1 MFNKIIKKSSKLIAV
16 VLAITLTF
24 SPLSYA
30 GDVGSFSEFI
40 TAISDGT
47 ATIDIINSFTADP
60 GDGPLGTQIASILAI
75 NGNNYVVDAANK
87 AGLIIGSGKET
98 TINDLT
104 FKNFSATSGKGGS
117 AIHNS
122 GNLTLTGVNFST
134 NTYSLGNQNTQ
145 GGSAIYNEEN
155 ATITITNG
163 VFRFN
168 KNTSSG
174 QSYGGAIYNIG
185 TMNMGNGLEVSS
197 NSTTLTGSTKSNGG
211 SIYNGGTGDLTI
223 GNYSLFQFNKAKQG
237 GAISND
243 GDMTI
248 GTDAHFYHNE
258 STTDSGAIGIWSG
271 QTKIATL
278 TIGDRALFD
287 FNKSKDAGAVY
298 NKAKSITE
306 IGENAR
312 FISNT
317 ATNTAGAIR
326 NADSA
331 SLTIKDGALFEYNTV
346 TDNTGKGGAI
356 YNEGTNVNKTKVN
369 LGSVIFNEN
378 SATGNKG
385 EAGAIYNKNATLTIS
400 KGAVFSTNT
409 AGDYGGAIENTDN
422 AVMSIGDPA
431 ITDPEITIN
440 FIYNSASR
448 GGAVDN
454 YKNSTITI
462 GNNVDFSSN
471 TAILAGAA
479 IFNETGSTITIG
491 NNVNFHY
498 NTVTTGD
505 NHYGGGA
512 IWNNDNSTITIGNNV
527 TFSSNA
533 SNTFGGAI
541 HNAGN
546 STININ
552 GDKISFIS
560 NTAERYGGAIY
571 SRDNSFVNI
580 GNNAEFKSNTAGR
593 YGGAIYNDTGS
604 EITIADGAKFEDN
617 SSTNT
622 DYESGAIYNAG
633 TINIGTS
640 TFKNNKT
647 GTKNRDIYNTGNL
660 NFTIDSSVTVG
671 TTTMTGG
678 ISNDGNTDKGITT
691 IKSGVTLMVGYNEDE
706 TTASGAIFKQNNVV
720 VEERAKLYL
729 NVNLTNDFKIN
740 NTVTTQAGSEI
751 YINGSGTLEWNTTGE
766 GDFYYNGENIIIKA
780 DNLQHGTMNIT
791 GNNNIVT
798 RISRTDGE
806 TPITTV
812 NAINAPNATFINN
825 GIFNLNLSSSD
836 GYNLKTLTNSETDK
850 GTFNINVKDNI
861 TLDLTDKTIQ
871 QKETVVSSVNSSS
884 LTVKNAELN
893 SDLVNNLSGEGLILQ
908 ESEVKGQLRNQGQ
921 MVLEDSEVDG
931 QIINNQGTMTILG
944 NFVIQNGIASAGY
957 SAQYN
962 TINIGNA
969 SKSATVR
976 SSTTISDQTIIISS
990 GSLIMENNSVDGT
1003 ISNSSITVNT
1013 NGILTANANNISTY
1027 NNTEITNEGTINFT
1041 GGQNKN
1047 EIFGTGN
1054 LTIDGTV
1061 TNKTETSIVQGTIT
1075 INSGKSFTANA
1086 SDITTTGDGIVNRG
1100 SVTFT
1105 GTGTTNANKIT
1116 GDGELTISG
1125 SVTNLSEIEESTI
1138 TVTSG
1143 NMLTTDADKID
1154 TTEGIVNEGS
1164 LVFVD
1169 TDGTNKNKIS
1179 GDGILTINGKV
1190 ENETGTSIEQN
1201 SISIMTNK
1209 SFTANADDITTA
1221 NGIVNVGTLILTGGT
1236 NTNNINPGFSD
1247 AGRLEIKGDVE
1258 NAENIAQKEVE
1269 VVSGRL
1275 TNNEGKTITATTL
1288 TNNGEIINSGTITGR
1303 TGANNAVSN
1312 KGKITNTGR
1321 IQATDISN
1329 EENAVIRNEGTIES
1343 GNYILNRG
1351 TITSNADNIIIN
1363 GSNKEIKNSGIYN
1376 ITGGTANYKITGDSE
1391 NKGIVN
1397 IKNDGVK
1404 INDVISNSTINLG
1417 TALNVS
1423 NDSYLDTTSTLII
1436 ENGAILITDNASV
1449 NEIGATINILDG
1461 AQWEYQLDVDLQ
1473 NELADR
1479 LLHIETVGDG
1489 SLATISSIHLANDTT
1504 TAKTV
1509 LIANKDINAYIP
1521 ENIRIYTTNYRY
1533 VVVSSTDT
1541 EGRTWL
1547 NIQAAGFGGLQGAV
1561 YEGASTYNVTGSI
1574 DYLTAW
1580 IEEGGKLHDT
1590 LKANLEIVGYNNVL
1604 KSTTGAS
1611 GIKTSTYTLKV
1622 TDLNEYSGFEN
1633 AITVQKI
1640 GNEIGKLIVSTVTF
1654 RNNSGSAVIIN
1665 AGDVELSNVTF
1676 SNNSAD
1682 IDIENNGNLKISKD
1696 DVTLDKGIDGIGN
1709 TTIEKG
1715 ATLVNGEGSIIIQSS
1730 MTVAGT
1736 LTNNNVNENVIVA
1749 TDKIEVKNDGKIITN
1764 ASAINTINGII
1775 NAGTVTFTGGRNS
1788 DVITGDNGRLEIAG
1802 TVQNDSK
1809 VTQKEVEVT
1818 GNLINNAGKTISAT
1832 TVTNKS
1838 EAEIANSGIINATTL
1853 TNETGATIGNAGEI
1867 KAATLTNNTG
1877 ATITNTGT
1885 ITGTNNTITNSG
1897 NVTNSGTINATTLT
1911 NSGTISNSG
1920 IIDSENTITN
1930 SGTITSDARR
1940 VRTEVNNSGTY
1951 NITGGEVIYKIT
1963 GTNGTININTNEVI
1977 ISTSISNNNIN
1988 LSKKLTLEDENYLEN
2003 STLTIQNG
2011 AILITDNGT
2020 TADVKGTV
2028 NIEND
2033 AKWDYQLDINLQ
2045 GTAADNL
2052 TIGSVGERSTATIT
2066 SIRLAND
2073 KATQTKVEIASKDI
2087 HAEISNEL
2095 NIYSTTL
2102 NYKVT
2107 SIVENEKTILVL
2119 EAIGYGGL
2127 ADAIYDKASDYSVT
2141 EGQDVTTSW
2150 INGNDTLKKN
2160 LKVHGNNSILTSTT
2174 SLSGIKTSTY
2184 TLTINDLQEYSG
2196 FTNAITV
2203 NDVSGKLE
2211 VNNVTFTEN
2220 KGTAVITN
2228 EGTVELSSVTF
2239 KNNSATIDIANNG
2252 EVKVTGDKTVL
2263 EKGIKGLGNTTI
2275 ENGAELENGTGS
2287 KISQSNITIAGTLTN
2302 KNESANSIVAT
2313 ENLKIEQ
2320 LTGTLI
2326 TNAGA
2331 IGTINGIENKG
2342 TLKFTGGT
2350 NKNEITGD
2358 GELVIDGEEVI
2369 NKNGTEISQKKITV
2383 NEEKKLKANAS
2394 DITTDVNYGIV
2405 NAGTID
2411 FVGGK
2416 NENKISG
2423 DGELDIT
2430 GTVENAADVSQGK
2443 VDIKDTGKLTNN
2455 SGKTITATEVTNSGT
2470 VSNAGT
2476 VEVTTLTNNATI
2488 TNSGTITGT
2497 DNTITN
2503 KGEITNSGTISAK
2516 TIE

>member
-1 MFNKIIKKSSKLIAV
+1 MFNKIIKKSSKLIAI
-16 VLAITLTF
+16 VLAITLAF

-30 GDVGSFSEFI
+30 GDVGSFAEFV

-98 TINDLT
+98 TINNLT
-104 FKNFSATSGKGGS
+104 FKNFSATSGNGGS

-122 GNLTLTGVNFST
+122 GNLTLTGVKFST
-134 NTYSLGNQNTQ
+134 NTYSLGNQNTK
-145 GGSAIYNEEN
+145 GGSAIYNEKD

-163 VFRFN
+163 EFSFN
-168 KNTSSG
+168 KNTSTG

-185 TMNMGNGLEVSS
+185 TMSMGDGLRVSS
-197 NSTTLTGSTKSNGG
+197 NSTTLTGNTKSNGG
-211 SIYNGGTGDLTI
+211 AIYNGTDGDLTI
-223 GNYSLFQFNKAKQG
+223 GSGSLFQFNEAKQG

-243 GDMTI
+243 GQMTI
-248 GTDAHFYHNE
+248 GTNAHFYHNE
-258 STTDSGAIGIWSG
+258 STLDSGAIGVWTG
-271 QTKIATL
+271 NNKTGTL
-278 TIGDRALFD
+278 TILDGALFD
-287 FNKSKDAGAVY
+287 FNKSKDAGAIY
-298 NKAKSITE
+298 NKAKSKTE

-331 SLTIKDGALFEYNTV
+331 TLTIEDGALFEQNAV

-356 YNEGTNVNKTKVN
+356 YNEGTGAANKTNVNL
-369 LGSVIFNEN
+369 LGSVTCKDNTSN
-378 SATGNKG
+378 GS
-385 EAGAIYNKNATLTIS
+385 AGAIYNEKATLQIS
-400 KGAVFSTNT
+400 EGAIFNANT
-409 AGDYGGAIENTDN
+409 AVDYGGAIVNTTN
-422 AVMSIGDPA
+422 AKMSIGDPA
-431 ITDPEITIN
+431 ITDPEITIK
-440 FIYNSASR
+440 FIYNRAHGEGGTTTAGR
-448 GGAVDN
+448 GGAIDN
-454 YKNSTITI
+454 YENSTIII
-462 GNNVDFSSN
+462 GNNVDFSFN
-471 TAILAGAA
+471 MARRAGAA

-491 NNVNFHY
+491 NNVNFGS
-498 NTVTTGD
+498 NIVTTGGTQY
-505 NHYGGGA
+505 NYGGGA
-512 IWNNDNSTITIGNNV
+512 IWNSDNSTITIGNNV
-527 TFSSNA
+527 TFSSNE
-533 SNTFGGAI
+533 SNTSGGAI
-541 HNAGN
+541 YNAKN
-546 STININ
+546 SQIDIGENENNNNINFMLNTSGESGGAIYNVNSSIINIT
-552 GDKISFIS
+552 GSKISFIS
-560 NTAERYGGAIY
+560 NTAGQYGGAIY
-571 SRDNSFVNI
+571 SEENSFVNI
-580 GNNAEFKSNTAGR
+580 VNNAEFKSNSASI
-593 YGGAIYNDTGS
+593 GGAIYNDVNS
-604 EITIADGAKFEDN
+604 EITIGDGAKFEDN
-617 SSTNT
+617 TNT
-622 DYESGAIYNAG
+622 NTNYESGAIYNTG

-647 GTKNRDIYNTGNL
+647 GTKNRDIYNVGNL
-660 NFTIDSSVTVG
+660 NFTIDSSATGG

-678 ISNDGNTDKGITT
+678 ISNERDEDKGITT

-706 TTASGAIFKQNNVV
+706 TTASGAIFKQSNVV
-720 VEERAKLYL
+720 VEDGAKWYF
-729 NVNLTNDFKIN
+729 NVDLTNDFKIN
-740 NTVTTQAGSEI
+740 DTVTSQAGSEI

-791 GNNNIVT
+791 GNNNVVT

-871 QKETVVSSVNSSS
+871 QKETVVSSDNSSS
-884 LTVKNAELN
+884 LTIKNAELS

-908 ESEVKGQLRNQGQ
+908 ESEVKGQLKNQGQ

-931 QIINNQGTMTILG
+931 QITNSQGTMTILG
-944 NFVIQNGIASAGY
+944 AFVIQNGIASAGY
-957 SAQYN
+957 TAQYN

-969 SKSATVR
+969 SKSATVT
-976 SSTTISDQTIIISS
+976 SSTTISDQTIVISN
-990 GSLIMENNSVDGT
+990 GSLIMNNDNVDGE
-1003 ISNSSITVNT
+1003 ISNSQITVNT
-1013 NGILTANANNISTY
+1013 NGILTANADKISVPNNS
-1027 NNTEITNEGTINFT
+1027 EIVNEGTVNFT
-1041 GGQNKN
+1041 GGTNKN
-1047 EIFGTGN
+1047 DITGAGN

-1061 TNKTETSIVQGTIT
+1061 INKTETSITQSAIT
-1075 INSGKSFTANA
+1075 VNSGKSFTANA

-1116 GDGELTISG
+1116 GDGELTING
-1125 SVTNLSEIEESTI
+1125 SVTNISQVEQSTI
-1138 TVTSG
+1138 TITSG
-1143 NMLTTDADKID
+1143 NTLTTDAGNIE
-1154 TTEGIVNEGS
+1154 TTNGIVNEGS

-1169 TDGTNKNKIS
+1169 IDGTNKNKIS
-1179 GDGILTINGKV
+1179 GDGILTINDK
-1190 ENETGTSIEQN
+1190 EKSIEQN

-1247 AGRLEIKGDVE
+1247 AGRLEIKGNVE

-1269 VVSGRL
+1269 VISGRL

-1312 KGKITNTGR
+1312 EGTIINTGR

-1329 EENAVIRNEGTIES
+1329 EENAVINNEGTIES
-1343 GNYILNRG
+1343 VNAIANSG

-1397 IKNDGVK
+1397 IKDNGVK
-1404 INDVISNSTINLG
+1404 LNDVISNSTINLSK
-1417 TALNVS
+1417 ALNVG
-1423 NDSYLDTTSTLII
+1423 NDSYLDATSTLVI
-1436 ENGAILITDNASV
+1436 EDGAILITDNGSV
-1449 NEIGATINILDG
+1449 NEIGATINIANG

-1473 NELADR
+1473 NESADR
-1479 LLHIETVGDG
+1479 LLNIGTVGNE
-1489 SLATISSIHLANDTT
+1489 SLATISSIHLANDDTA
-1504 TAKTV
+1504 AKTV
-1509 LIANKDINAYIP
+1509 LIANKDIHANIP
-1521 ENIRIYTTNYRY
+1521 ENIRIYTTNYKY

-1604 KSTTGAS
+1604 TSTTGAS

-1640 GNEIGKLIVSTVTF
+1640 GNNVGNLIVSTVTF

-1665 AGDVELSNVTF
+1665 AGNVELSNVTF

-1775 NAGTVTFTGGRNS
+1775 NAGTVIFTGGTNS
-1788 DVITGDNGRLEIAG
+1788 DVITGENGRLEIAG
-1802 TVQNDSK
+1802 TVQNDSN

-1838 EAEIANSGIINATTL
+1838 EAEISNSGIINTTTL
-1853 TNETGATIGNAGEI
+1853 TNETGATIGNVGEI
-1867 KAATLTNNTG
+1867 NAATLTNNAG

-1897 NVTNSGTINATTLT
+1897 NVANSGTIKATTLT

-1920 IIDSENTITN
+1920 IIDSENAITN
-1930 SGTITSDARR
+1930 NGTITSDARR
-1940 VRTEVNNSGTY
+1940 IRTEINNSGTY
-1951 NITGGEVIYKIT
+1951 NITAGKVSYKIT
-1963 GTNGTININTNEVI
+1963 
-1977 ISTSISNNNIN
+1977 
-1988 LSKKLTLEDENYLEN
+1988 
-2003 STLTIQNG
+2003 
-2011 AILITDNGT
+2011 
-2020 TADVKGTV
+2020 
-2028 NIEND
+2028 
-2033 AKWDYQLDINLQ
+2033 
-2045 GTAADNL
+2045 
-2052 TIGSVGERSTATIT
+2052 
-2066 SIRLAND
+2066 
-2073 KATQTKVEIASKDI
+2073 
-2087 HAEISNEL
+2087 
-2095 NIYSTTL
+2095 
-2102 NYKVT
+2102 
-2107 SIVENEKTILVL
+2107 
-2119 EAIGYGGL
+2119 
-2127 ADAIYDKASDYSVT
+2127 
-2141 EGQDVTTSW
+2141 
-2150 INGNDTLKKN
+2150 
-2160 LKVHGNNSILTSTT
+2160 
-2174 SLSGIKTSTY
+2174 
-2184 TLTINDLQEYSG
+2184 
-2196 FTNAITV
+2196 
-2203 NDVSGKLE
+2203 
-2211 VNNVTFTEN
+2211 
-2220 KGTAVITN
+2220 
-2228 EGTVELSSVTF
+2228 
-2239 KNNSATIDIANNG
+2239 
-2252 EVKVTGDKTVL
+2252 
-2263 EKGIKGLGNTTI
+2263 
-2275 ENGAELENGTGS
+2275 
-2287 KISQSNITIAGTLTN
+2287 
-2302 KNESANSIVAT
+2302 
-2313 ENLKIEQ
+2313 EQ
-2320 LTGTLI
+2320 
-2326 TNAGA
+2326 
-2331 IGTINGIENKG
+2331 
-2342 TLKFTGGT
+2342 
-2350 NKNEITGD
+2350 
-2358 GELVIDGEEVI
+2358 
-2369 NKNGTEISQKKITV
+2369 
-2383 NEEKKLKANAS
+2383 
-2394 DITTDVNYGIV
+2394 
-2405 NAGTID
+2405 
-2411 FVGGK
+2411 
-2416 NENKISG
+2416 
-2423 DGELDIT
+2423 
-2430 GTVENAADVSQGK
+2430 
-2443 VDIKDTGKLTNN
+2443 
-2455 SGKTITATEVTNSGT
+2455 
-2470 VSNAGT
+2470 
-2476 VEVTTLTNNATI
+2476 
-2488 TNSGTITGT
+2488 
-2497 DNTITN
+2497 
-2503 KGEITNSGTISAK
+2503 
-2516 TIE
+2516 